1 MQLAHAEPKRVLQ
14 SGMSCARGEGLA
26 TIEADVYANA
36 QSEAAGALESNQE
49 DNRAVFHCTA
59 NHAD

>member
-1 MQLAHAEPKRVLQ
+1 M
-14 SGMSCARGEGLA
+14 A